1 MVGGCTLAYY
11 TCPTRWFIYCS
22 DINKCD
28 NMINSR
34 FSDIDGGHLG
44 LEVIKEIPKQG
55 NMWTSDILFLMIL
68 QM

>member
-1 MVGGCTLAYY
+1 
-11 TCPTRWFIYCS
+11 
-22 DINKCD
+22 
-28 NMINSR
+28 MINSR

-44 LEVIKEIPKQG
+44 LEVIKEIPKQR